1 MNQRHIPQCFLVVY
15 DAINQLYKSK
25 SAIKLSEMQTTIISD
40 LFAKKKTESFW
51 RKNPW
56 SSVMSY
62 DQSHHYGRSPCLFW
76 RICSSPSKQMKLRVG
91 AFDPNPGSWRVQR
104 LPIGIFLYKLI
115 FFCWVR
121 LPRCQNPIVLK
132 YRVVRWFNQVSTIEM
147 EQNPLHA
154 QNLIEAQGF
163 FFLLFVCLFVYFWN
177 SSLEYCLVL
186 YLSVKLL

>member
-1 MNQRHIPQCFLVVY
+1 
-15 DAINQLYKSK
+15 
-25 SAIKLSEMQTTIISD
+25 
-40 LFAKKKTESFW
+40 
-51 RKNPW
+51 
-56 SSVMSY
+56 MSY

-177 SSLEYCLVL
+177 SSLEYCCLVPVWNYCKKEKKL
-186 YLSVKLL
+186 PLAHYLVVNSIFSICDT